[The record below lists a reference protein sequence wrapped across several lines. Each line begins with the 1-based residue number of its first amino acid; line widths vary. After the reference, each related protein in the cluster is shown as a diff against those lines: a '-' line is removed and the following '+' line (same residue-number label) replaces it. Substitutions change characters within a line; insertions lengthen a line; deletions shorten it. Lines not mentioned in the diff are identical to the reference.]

1 MATKFF
7 TNQDGNTLFKKLS
20 GVAHDLGPLF
30 HTFQAVSG
38 YFRSSGYFKLRAELK
53 DVKKIQILVGI
64 NVDDIFRK
72 QQQQGM
78 LALADP
84 KQAKRIF
91 ADDFINDVKDAK
103 YAQDVEE
110 GILQLVQ
117 DVTDG
122 IVEMRIHPSKN
133 LHAKFYLCL
142 PETYTANTSGCVIM
156 GSSNLTDAGLGT
168 VRADRY
174 ELNVE
179 LKDYD
184 DVKFCIDEF
193 DRLWNEGVAI
203 SPEDIAKAK
212 AKTHL
217 DRELT
222 PFELFMKVL
231 IEAFGEMAE
240 DAYSTALPDG
250 FKDLKYQRDAVVQG
264 FQMMMKYNGFFLA
277 DVVGLG
283 KTIVAAMIARR
294 FTEAN
299 GRTTQILVVHP
310 PAVERNWKDTFKLF
324 GIRNAQFVSNGSI
337 SKILN
342 GEDNY
347 RAKEEYDLVIV
358 DESHN
363 FRNAGIARY
372 DELQR
377 ITKAP
382 RINRGLTG
390 DDRKKVILVSA
401 TALNNDP
408 SDLRDQILLFQDA
421 RRSNLPGI
429 SGVQEY
435 FAGPIKEYKTLQKK
449 RKDGE
454 TVDVA
459 RIDAIF
465 SRIQEDVL
473 RKITVRRTRKNIEN
487 DPDYAHDLDRQHI
500 RFPKLSDPKTLKYPL
515 AGDLEELFILTRDLI
530 QGKIEYARYRAIEFL
545 KPEFRS
551 KYKQAK
557 HIADT
562 LAGIYRVHMIKRLES
577 SFFALKK
584 SLKTFEKITDDM
596 IRMFAED
603 KVLIIPEIDV
613 KGLMDKGWE
622 LDKIIDLAVEKLGCE
637 TKDVSYP
644 ADSFDPKFVEM
655 LKADL
660 EIIRDLRT
668 RWDSVTED
676 PKLDLFIE
684 QLKGPL
690 FNSILN
696 KSGKL
701 VVFSESV
708 DTLDYLNAELK
719 KRLDKSDILEISSGN
734 RDSEKKVIRANFDA
748 NIPSEEMKDDFN
760 IILTSDVLAEG
771 VNLHRSNVIVNYDSP
786 WNATRLMQR
795 IGRVNR
801 IGSQADEIH
810 SFMFYPSD
818 QGNREIALYQNSVL
832 KLQAFHSTFGED
844 SKIYS
849 VEEIVKDF
857 KLYDADVKDET
868 DEQLRYLRIV
878 RKFYNEHKQDY
889 HRLKSLPPKSR
900 VVRSGASGETVV
912 FMSSSF
918 ESASYRVKDGVA
930 EEIHQLEAFKLMEAK
945 PDEKSVRFPGNSAER
960 HFADVNTAL
969 DKFNASVCAVEE
981 DDGFSLVTTST
992 KNKHYLVAHKFL
1004 NGKAL
1009 KWAQE
1014 GVLGPESEHQIAV
1027 LSKLVRDGV
1036 YYHLE
1041 DDLVK
1046 LADDFKGLAYNAAPS
1061 AEDRARVV
1069 QCLDSLCRTYCA
1081 TSVTPQPVGPSDQSV
1096 TILAAETFEG

>member
-1 MATKFF
+1 MSTKFF
-7 TNQDGNTLFKKLS
+7 TNHNGNTLFKKLS

-30 HTFQAVSG
+30 HVFQAVTG

-72 QQQQGM
+72 QHQQGL

-84 KQAKRIF
+84 QQAKRIF
-91 ADDFINDVKDAK
+91 TDDFINDVKEAK
-103 YAQDVEE
+103 YAKEVED

-117 DVTDG
+117 DVADG
-122 IVEMRIHPSKN
+122 IVEMRIHPTKN

-142 PETYTANTSGCVIM
+142 PEKFTDNTFGSVIM
-156 GSSNLTDAGLGT
+156 GSSNLTDSGLGT
-168 VRADRY
+168 VHAERY
-174 ELNVE
+174 ELNYE
-179 LKDYD
+179 TKEYD
-184 DVKFCIDEF
+184 DVKFCADEF
-193 DRLWNEGVAI
+193 TRLWNEGIAL
-203 SPEDIAKAK
+203 SLDDIVQAK

-217 DRELT
+217 DREMT

-240 DAYSTALPDG
+240 DAYSTALPEG
-250 FKDLKYQRDAVVQG
+250 FRDLKYQRDAVVQG
-264 FQMMMKYNGFFLA
+264 YQMMMKYNGFFLA

-283 KTIVAAMIARR
+283 KTVVAALIARR
-294 FTEAN
+294 FAEAN
-299 GRTTQILVVHP
+299 GKTTQILVVHP

-324 GIRNAQFVSNGSI
+324 GIHNVQFVSNGSI

-363 FRNAGIARY
+363 FRNAGISRY

-382 RINRGLTG
+382 RLNRGLTG
-390 DDRKKVILVSA
+390 GDRKKVILVSA

-421 RRSNLPGI
+421 RHSNLPGI
-429 SGVQEY
+429 GGVQEY
-435 FAGPIKEYKTLQKK
+435 FAGPIKEYKNLQKK
-449 RKDGE
+449 RKEGE
-454 TVDVA
+454 LVDVA

-487 DPDYAHDLDRQHI
+487 DPDYAQDLVRQHV

-515 AGDLEELFILTRDLI
+515 VGELEKLFILTRDLI
-530 QGKIEYARYRAIEFL
+530 QDKIEYARYRAIEFL
-545 KPEFRS
+545 KPEYRK
-551 KYKQAK
+551 KYKQAQ
-557 HIADT
+557 HIAET
-562 LAGIYRVHMIKRLES
+562 LAGIYRIHMIKRLES
-577 SFFALKK
+577 SFFALKR
-584 SLKTFEKITDDM
+584 SLATFEKITEDM
-596 IRMFAED
+596 IRMFDED

-622 LDKIIDLAVEKLGCE
+622 LDKIIDFAVEKLGCE
-637 TKDVSYP
+637 KRNVSYP
-644 ADSFDPKFVEM
+644 ADSFDPKFVDL

-660 EIIRDLRT
+660 QIIRDLRI
-668 RWDSVTED
+668 RWDSVAED

-684 QLKGPL
+684 QLRGPL
-690 FNSILN
+690 FNSLLN
-696 KSGKL
+696 KAGKL

-708 DTLDYLNAELK
+708 DTLDYLSEELK
-719 KRLDKSDILEISSGN
+719 KRLGKTDILEISSGN

-748 NIPSEEMKDDFN
+748 NIPPEEMKDDYN

-849 VEEIVKDF
+849 AEEILKDF

-868 DEQLRYLRIV
+868 DEQLKYLRLV
-878 RKFYNEHKQDY
+878 RKFFNEHKQDY
-889 HRLKSLPPKSR
+889 YRLKALPPKSR
-900 VVRSGASGETVV
+900 VVRSGTSDETIV
-912 FMSSSF
+912 FISSTF
-918 ESASYRVKDGVA
+918 KSAAFRVKDGRA
-930 EEIHQLEAFKLMEAK
+930 EEIHQLDAFKLMEAK
-945 PDEKSVRFPGNSAER
+945 PDEKSLRFPGNSPER
-960 HFADVNTAL
+960 HFADVNAAL
-969 DKFNASVCAVEE
+969 DKFNASVCAIEE
-981 DDGFSLVTTST
+981 DDGFALVTTST
-992 KNKHYLVAHKFL
+992 KNKHYLLAHKFL

-1009 KWAQE
+1009 KWSQA
-1014 GVLGPESEHQIAV
+1014 GALKPESEHQIGV
-1027 LSKLVRDGV
+1027 LAKLIRDGV

-1041 DDLVK
+1041 DDICK
-1046 LADDFKGLAYNAAPS
+1046 LADEFKGLVYNATPK
-1061 AEDRARVV
+1061 AEDCARVAG
-1069 QCLDSLCRTYCA
+1069 CLDSLYQMYCA
-1081 TSVTPQPVGPSDQSV
+1081 TSRTLPPAGNSDQSV